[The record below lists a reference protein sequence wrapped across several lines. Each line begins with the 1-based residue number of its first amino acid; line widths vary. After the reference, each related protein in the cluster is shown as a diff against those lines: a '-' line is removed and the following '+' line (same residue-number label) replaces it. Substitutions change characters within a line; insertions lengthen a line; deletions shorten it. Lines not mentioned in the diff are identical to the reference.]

1 MILMVYLMSAEEKV
15 SQRII
20 SSGSLGIKKTDLRKE
35 FAEADIDAIL
45 ENMVTNG
52 DVFIDKKGAAYHC
65 WHKDHYFQN
74 LLNSDPRFKL
84 TYEAIKS
91 LEQSINR
98 TSDGLAKTIE
108 SLANNI
114 SNLAKLKIERN
125 EPVVSEKVQN
135 DQLITIQFE
144 QFKNEF
150 DIAIA
155 NYSNS
160 IGWVELA
167 KIRNELCDMY
177 NISSEEF
184 YRLVEQ
190 LTNKY
195 QDKYEFSTGGYEG
208 ITLRGLLHGFVRCI

>member
-1 MILMVYLMSAEEKV
+1 MVYLMSAEEKV
-15 SQRII
+15 AQRII
-20 SSGSLGIKKTDLRKE
+20 SSGSLGVKKNDLRKE
-35 FAEADIDAIL
+35 FAEAEVDTIL
-45 ENMVTNG
+45 EDMVTHG
-52 DVFIDKKGAAYHC
+52 DVFIEKKGAAYYC
-65 WHKDHYFQN
+65 WHKDHYFQS
-74 LLNSDPRFKL
+74 LLNSDPKFRI

-91 LEQSINR
+91 LEQTVNK

-114 SNLAKLKIERN
+114 PNLSKLTIEKN
-125 EPVVSEKVQN
+125 EPIVSEKVRS
-135 DQLITIQFE
+135 DQLSD

-177 NISSEEF
+177 NISNEEF
-184 YRLVEQ
+184 YRLVGQ
-190 LTNKY
+190 LT
-195 QDKYEFSTGGYEG
+195 
-208 ITLRGLLHGFVRCI
+208 